1 MGTVA
6 TEERQPSGVSPLL
19 RVPVSLW
26 LVVVLMAMSFGA
38 GVIVRTLAEPTSQQA
53 VPSSQFSQILA
64 PPLTDQQISQGVL
77 PSGHPDLSELG
88 GTGSQGGGSANQGN
102 NQGSGQGNNQG
113 SGQANGQGS
122 GK

>member
-6 TEERQPSGVSPLL
+6 TKERQPSGVSMLL

-26 LVVVLMAMSFGA
+26 LVVALMAMSFGA

-64 PPLTDQQISQGVL
+64 PPLTDQQISQGTL
-77 PSGHPDLSELG
+77 PSGHPDLSG
-88 GTGSQGGGSANQGN
+88 ATQGGNGGGN
-102 NQGSGQGNNQG
+102 GNGNANQGSGQN
-113 SGQANGQGS
+113 S

>member
-6 TEERQPSGVSPLL
+6 TEERQPSGVSLLL

-38 GVIVRTLAEPTSQQA
+38 GVIVRTIAEPTGQQA

-64 PPLTDQQISQGVL
+64 PPLTDQQISQGTL
-77 PSGHPDLSELG
+77 PSGHPDLSG
-88 GTGSQGGGSANQGN
+88 ATQGGGNGGGG
-102 NQGSGQGNNQG
+102 NQGSGQGNGQN
-113 SGQANGQGS
+113 SGQNS

>member
-6 TEERQPSGVSPLL
+6 TKQRQPSGVGLLL

-26 LVVVLMAMSFGA
+26 LVVALMAVSFGA

-64 PPLTDQQISQGVL
+64 PPLTDQQLSQGTL
-77 PSGHPDLSELG
+77 PSGHPDLSG
-88 GTGSQGGGSANQGN
+88 ATQGGNGGGN
-102 NQGSGQGNNQG
+102 GGASQGSGQN
-113 SGQANGQGS
+113 S

>member
-6 TEERQPSGVSPLL
+6 TKEPQPSGASMLL

-26 LVVVLMAMSFGA
+26 LVVALMAMSFGA

-64 PPLTDQQISQGVL
+64 PPLTDQQISQGAL
-77 PSGHPDLSELG
+77 PSGHPDLSG
-88 GTGSQGGGSANQGN
+88 SSQGGNGNSNANQN
-102 NQGSGQGNNQG
+102 SGQNN
-113 SGQANGQGS
+113 S